1 MCKSMLLNLNIVDSI
16 HYRDSFLWKHCDS
29 NISLLRYTHS
39 TAHAHNQTYTRY
51 TYSLTDTHTDRQTD
65 RQTHTLTDRHTD
77 RQTDTLTDRQWQT
90 HTLTDT
96 HTDRQT
102 HWQTGRHT
110 HTDRLTDRQTHTHR
124 HAADIHWQTHTHTH
138 KSTDRH
144 TDTLTDR
151 QTNQALYY
159 QISSSDPYSVLLEHQ
174 STSITNERA
183 GQESDKAQLYRIAG
197 HFLWHFIFE
206 NPQIILY
213 HKF

>member
-1 MCKSMLLNLNIVDSI
+1 MQIK
-16 HYRDSFLWKHCDS
+16 
-29 NISLLRYTHS
+29 THTHTHNTRATLTQHS
-39 TAHAHNQTYTRY
+39 HNTHTAHTLHTHNTHTAHTHIHTTHTQHSHTHDILQTYT
-51 TYSLTDTHTDRQTD
+51 
-65 RQTHTLTDRHTD
+65 HTL
-77 RQTDTLTDRQWQT
+77 
-90 HTLTDT
+90 
-96 HTDRQT
+96 
-102 HWQTGRHT
+102 
-110 HTDRLTDRQTHTHR
+110 
-124 HAADIHWQTHTHTH
+124 THTH